1 MEIWGS
7 GCNIFGQLAKNEEH
21 YLFELKMIQHV
32 DKGNIHIVFNA
43 WSEILYCING
53 RLKLLGFRADNMD
66 IHFTNSILCAFGTI
80 EISGFVDSE
89 FNLRDLKGNIL
100 HTGIGIVVEAGNG
113 QLVGTDYNYKN
124 LIFFDTK
131 DGRFD
136 ICNIFSLKL
145 KDENSKILQISAG
158 ASHFAL
164 LSSDGEVYTWGD
176 NIYGQLGRE
185 TSDGVESNTVPT
197 IVSALQGLKIQK
209 IAAGG
214 WMTGAQSADNDLYIC
229 GWLRLGKIVNTS
241 DDKSEFN
248 LVDLGENVDILD
260 FGIGS
265 EHIVVLTTNGIYSL
279 GKEGENCL
287 SYSTLIW
294 IQIPQFSNKKI
305 THVFCSQWN
314 TLLITY
320 DESKIEKDNPQS

>member
-7 GCNIFGQLAKNEEH
+7 GCNIFGQLAKHEQP
-21 YLFELKMIQHV
+21 YLFELKLIQQV
-32 DKGNIHIVFNA
+32 DKGNIDIIFNG
-43 WSEILYCING
+43 WSEILYSING
-53 RLKLLGFRADNMD
+53 CLKLLGFRADD
-66 IHFTNSILCAFGTI
+66 IDIYFPDSILCVFGTI
-80 EISGFVDSE
+80 EISGIVDSE

-100 HTGIGIVVEAGNG
+100 QKGIGIVVEAGNG
-113 QLVGTDYNYKN
+113 QFVGTDYSYKN

-131 DGRFD
+131 DRRFD
-136 ICNIFSLKL
+136 ICNIFPLKL

-164 LSSDGEVYTWGD
+164 LLSDGEVYTWGD

-185 TSDGVESNTVPT
+185 TSDDLESNIIPT

-229 GWLRLGKIVNTS
+229 GWLKLGKIVNTS
-241 DDKSEFN
+241 DNKSEFN

-287 SYSTLIW
+287 SYSNLIW

-314 TLLITY
+314 TLLIAH
-320 DESKIEKDNPQS
+320 DESTIEKDNLQS